1 MNKNI
6 LIIHKEIER
15 MIFFMKKIIIFILTI
30 VTLFSVITN
39 IKAKESII
47 RDNTIRFRI
56 LANSNSIY
64 DQNIKIQVRNVIQ
77 NEILKLVKDCNNKEE
92 TRKVLINNKIHLEEL
107 TRKTLNELNYDKD
120 FEINYG
126 YNYFPKK
133 KYNNNIYKEGKYES
147 LVIKLGEGK
156 GDNFWCIL
164 FPPLCLLESEDNSN
178 TKYSFYLKDL
188 YKKIVK

>member
-1 MNKNI
+1 
-6 LIIHKEIER
+6 
-15 MIFFMKKIIIFILTI
+15 MKKIIIFVLTI

-126 YNYFPKK
+126 YNYFPKT

>member
-1 MNKNI
+1 
-6 LIIHKEIER
+6 
-15 MIFFMKKIIIFILTI
+15 MKKIIIFVLTI

>member
-1 MNKNI
+1 
-6 LIIHKEIER
+6 
-15 MIFFMKKIIIFILTI
+15 MKKIIIFILTI

-133 KYNNNIYKEGKYES
+133 KYNNNIYKESKYES

>member
-6 LIIHKEIER
+6 LIIHKEIEM

>member
-1 MNKNI
+1 
-6 LIIHKEIER
+6 
-15 MIFFMKKIIIFILTI
+15 MKKIIIFILTI

>member
-1 MNKNI
+1 
-6 LIIHKEIER
+6 
-15 MIFFMKKIIIFILTI
+15 MKKIFIFILTI

>member
-1 MNKNI
+1 
-6 LIIHKEIER
+6 
-15 MIFFMKKIIIFILTI
+15 MKKIIIFILTI

-147 LVIKLGEGK
+147 LVIKLEEGK

-164 FPPLCLLESEDNSN
+164 FHPLCLLESEDNSN

>member
-1 MNKNI
+1 
-6 LIIHKEIER
+6 
-15 MIFFMKKIIIFILTI
+15 MKKIFIFILTI

-178 TKYSFYLKDL
+178 AKYSFYLKDL